1 MEILNKK
8 ERLSAFLLFLL
19 MFIIT
24 TGVLVA
30 AIFFNFRL
38 PLKEN
43 EVLKAENE
51 KILTEFNFQQTFA
64 DKVEYISTLVDSL
77 DKAPES
83 FQFTEQT
90 INVELVNLNEKIQ
103 AKVSKDNNKLYDNT
117 IITIKELVNTKKQ
130 LLTVADSK
138 KDIEALNSQIKAY
151 EEDNKDLLR
160 ELELS
165 RQLSRRN

>member
-1 MEILNKK
+1 M
-8 ERLSAFLLFLL
+8 SAFLLFLL
-19 MFIIT
+19 MFVIT

-30 AIFFNFRL
+30 AVFFNFRL

-51 KILTEFNFQQTFA
+51 KILSEFNFQKTFA

-90 INVELVNLNEKIQ
+90 INVELVNLNEKLQ
-103 AKVSKDNNKLYDNT
+103 AKGSKDNNKLYDNT
-117 IITIKELVNTKKQ
+117 IITIKELVNSKKQ
-130 LLTVADSK
+130 LLTVSDSK

-151 EEDNKDLLR
+151 EEENKDLVR

>member
-151 EEDNKDLLR
+151 EDDNKDLLR

>member
-19 MFIIT
+19 MFAIT
-24 TGVLVA
+24 TSVLVA

-51 KILTEFNFQQTFA
+51 KILSEFNFQKTFA
-64 DKVEYISTLVDSL
+64 DKVEYIATLVDSL

-103 AKVSKDNNKLYDNT
+103 AKGSKENNKLYDNT

-138 KDIEALNSQIKAY
+138 KDLEALNSQIKAY
-151 EEDNKDLLR
+151 EEENKDLLR